1 MAENPENV
9 KPSQGQPESSLPRRA
24 GQDMTRRE
32 AVMTAVGGAA
42 LAVAAARVVEGAPSI
57 LKARAAV
64 ESVPFGMIG
73 TGSRGSYLLKHLKG
87 IDTGQCVAICDIEE
101 AALNKAQQTYGGNPK
116 RYKDYR
122 ELLADKNVEA
132 VFVTVP
138 LFLHFPFT
146 KDALEA
152 GKHVFCEK
160 SLVFKPEE
168 VHALRALAAS
178 KPKQLLQTGLQ
189 RRYSAM
195 YQAARQMIEKGLL
208 GEVDYVQ
215 AQWHRDPGW
224 KMKKDVPELGN
235 WRLFRKWSGGV
246 VAELA
251 SHQIDVADW
260 MLGMTPEAVLGLGT
274 HDFMMDGRDILDNV
288 QLIYKYPKG
297 RRLVWTGISTSS
309 HWAGVGGQR
318 TEMGE
323 IICGTQGSIE
333 ITLGDDINKPIGMW
347 FREPTPPSKVED
359 AKNKKKEEVKAGA
372 TMVSAAGSRPLPIL
386 LDKDLMK
393 GNESFLEKEMKFAR
407 QWLYMK
413 GVMVPLEDKN
423 PVDTELESFFDA
435 CHTLKRPK
443 ADLEV
448 GLNDSIAV
456 ILSNIALDEARM
468 VAFNEIEKMGKPGQ
482 KAAKPVKTA

>member
-1 MAENPENV
+1 MAENPENST
-9 KPSQGQPESSLPRRA
+9 KE
-24 GQDMTRRE
+24 MTRRD
-32 AVMTAVGGAA
+32 AVKTAVGAAA
-42 LAVAAARVVEGAPSI
+42 LVTAAASIVEGAPAI
-57 LKARAAV
+57 LKARAATN
-64 ESVPFGMIG
+64 SVQFGMVG

-87 IDTGQCVAICDIEE
+87 IDTGHCAAICDIND
-101 AALNKAQQTYGGNPK
+101 AALDKAQQTYGGNPK

-138 LFLHFPFT
+138 LFLHFPVT
-146 KDALEA
+146 KDALDA

-168 VHALRALAAS
+168 AHALRALVS
-178 KPKQLLQTGLQ
+178 TKPKQLLQTGLQ

-195 YQAARQMIEKGLL
+195 YQTARQMIEKGTL
-208 GEVDYVQ
+208 GEVTYVQ
-215 AQWHRDPGW
+215 AQWNRNPGW
-224 KMKKDVPELGN
+224 KMKKDVGEMGN
-235 WRLFRKWSGGV
+235 WRLFRKYSGGL

-260 MLGMTPEAVLGLGT
+260 MLGMTPESVMGLGT

-297 RRLVWTGISTSS
+297 RRLVWTGIPNSS

-323 IICGTQGSIE
+323 IICGTKGAIE
-333 ITLGDDINKPIGMW
+333 ITIGDDTNKPIGMW
-347 FREPTPPSKVED
+347 FREPAPPATVQD
-359 AKNKKKEEVKAGA
+359 AKGKKEATKAGA
-372 TMVSAAGSRPLPIL
+372 TMVSAAGSKGLPIL

-423 PVDTELESFFDA
+423 PVDTELESFFDG

-456 ILSNIALDEARM
+456 ILSNLALDEGRT
-468 VAFNEIEKMGKPGQ
+468 VAFSEIDKMGKGG
-482 KAAKPVKTA
+482 AKPVVKSVVKKG